1 MKERPIIIANWKL
14 GLDHNQSVALAREIA
29 NNAHELTAHA
39 HIILSP
45 STVSLSQVIREFSDP
60 APVSFCAQN
69 IHSEVLGAFTGET
82 SVAAVQQL
90 GCRYVIVGHS
100 ERRRLFGETDA
111 GVAKKT
117 RLAFEFGLTPI
128 ICVGETYEERQ
139 SGRAEIVVTNEL
151 QKALTGLQFSENQRI
166 FIAYE
171 PIWAIHPAREVHPD
185 EAKLM
190 AMVIHQQL
198 IDMFPEPL
206 VQNII
211 LVYGGSADANNV
223 NKFVDGRIIRGAFV
237 GAASHHFDDFHALVL
252 ALANK

>member
-1 MKERPIIIANWKL
+1 MRDRPIIIANWKL
-14 GLDHNQSVALAREIA
+14 GLDHNQSVVLARKIA
-29 NNAHELTAHA
+29 SNAHELTAHT

-45 STVSLSQVIREFSDP
+45 STASISQVIREFSDP

-82 SVAAVQQL
+82 SVATVQQL

-128 ICVGETYEERQ
+128 VCVGETYEERQ

-151 QKALTGLQFSENQRI
+151 RKALTGLQFSENQRI

-171 PIWAIHPAREVHPD
+171 PIWAISPGREVQPD

-198 IDMFPEPL
+198 VDMFPEPL
-206 VQNII
+206 VQNFI
-211 LVYGGSADANNV
+211 LIYGGSADASNIR
-223 NKFVDGRIIRGAFV
+223 KFIDGRIIRGAVV
-237 GAASHHFDDFHALVL
+237 GAASQNYEDFCALVL